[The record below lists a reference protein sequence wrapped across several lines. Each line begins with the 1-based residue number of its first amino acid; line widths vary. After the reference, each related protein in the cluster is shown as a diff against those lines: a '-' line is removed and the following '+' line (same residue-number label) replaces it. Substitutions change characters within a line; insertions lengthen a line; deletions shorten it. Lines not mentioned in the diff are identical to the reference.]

1 MGEGR
6 LRAAVGRLF
15 QSARRGRLGAPV
27 VKADPCSAYE
37 MVTRQMVEDLA
48 KELGEV
54 RGRVNALLFG
64 MAATFV
70 AILIDIALRR

>member
-6 LRAAVGRLF
+6 LRAAVGRLLRKR
-15 QSARRGRLGAPV
+15 ARPEAPAV
-27 VKADPCSAYE
+27 SPDPCCAYE
-37 MVTRQMVEDLA
+37 MVTRQMAEDLA
-48 KELGEV
+48 RELGEV

-70 AILIDIALRR
+70 GILIDIALRR